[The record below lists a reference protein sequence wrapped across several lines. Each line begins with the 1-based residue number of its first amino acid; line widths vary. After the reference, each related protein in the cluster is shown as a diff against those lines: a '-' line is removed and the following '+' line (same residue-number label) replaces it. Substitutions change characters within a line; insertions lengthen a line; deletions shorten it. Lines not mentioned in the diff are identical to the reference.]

1 MQEQTYA
8 RMRRHLA
15 MLEIGQTAELS
26 KRVLHDTAGEAANKH
41 DFIST
46 MDAATYE
53 RLTEEPD
60 AVGINL
66 PADSYE
72 DAMDAAAVAAIGFSR
87 EVRRAITRYNDETPA
102 AGRHEHPTNTSGL
115 HNLMDDM
122 YIGPSRRKFDFDVI
136 TKVAGP
142 ERSPQGDLYRCQVIV
157 RVTRRS

>member
-1 MQEQTYA
+1 MQEETYA
-8 RMRRHLA
+8 RMRTHLA
-15 MLEIGQTAELS
+15 MLEIGQSADLA
-26 KRVLHDTAGEAANKH
+26 RNLLHDTAGDPANKH
-41 DFIST
+41 DFIVR
-46 MDAATYE
+46 MDEGTYD
-53 RLTEEPD
+53 RLTTD
-60 AVGINL
+60 RTWGGTL

-72 DAMDAAAVAAIGFSR
+72 DAMDAAAVAAIHFSR

-102 AGRHEHPTNTSGL
+102 AGRHDSPQADSSLT
-115 HNLMDDM
+115 NLMDDM